1 MRMLAIKIIAL
12 LYIFI
17 LLYIDIYSEKSYLRV
32 LFFLSLFLLLFFSFS
47 SSCCSALKCF
57 FLLNDPMKN
66 VNILLHLLDLSYT
79 QQPEFSKVSEGV
91 FKGIQFKKKG
101 LKHLI

>member
-1 MRMLAIKIIAL
+1 
-12 LYIFI
+12 
-17 LLYIDIYSEKSYLRV
+17 
-32 LFFLSLFLLLFFSFS
+32 
-47 SSCCSALKCF
+47 
-57 FLLNDPMKN
+57 MKN

>member
-1 MRMLAIKIIAL
+1 
-12 LYIFI
+12 
-17 LLYIDIYSEKSYLRV
+17 
-32 LFFLSLFLLLFFSFS
+32 
-47 SSCCSALKCF
+47 
-57 FLLNDPMKN
+57 MKN

-79 QQPEFSKVSEGV
+79 QQPDFSKVSEGV